1 MNDNL
6 PARISDLPSSL
17 VDVAETLGQRVALAL
32 VQHFGGLEVK
42 FPVRPRPDHPV
53 IKALGETDGYA
64 LCAFLGG
71 QQIYVPHIRPARSVR
86 DQVLHLRASES
97 GGDTATAEGL
107 ALRIVDKKVP
117 ESLLECK
124 VYSLDMTAVL
134 AGTLPTVGLDGLWL
148 QADGCCSKASWVG
161 V

>member
-86 DQVLHLRASES
+86 DQVLMLEANGMDRA
-97 GGDTATAEGL
+97 AIAR
-107 ALRIVDKKVP
+107 ALRISQRYVRMLVNERTD
-117 ESLLECK
+117 SRQ
-124 VYSLDMTAVL
+124 
-134 AGTLPTVGLDGLWL
+134 LPLF
-148 QADGCCSKASWVG
+148 
-161 V
+161 

>member
-86 DQVLHLRASES
+86 DQVLMLEANGMDRA
-97 GGDTATAEGL
+97 AIAR
-107 ALRIVDKKVP
+107 ALRISQRYVRM
-117 ESLLECK
+117 LLNERAD
-124 VYSLDMTAVL
+124 SRQ
-134 AGTLPTVGLDGLWL
+134 LPLF
-148 QADGCCSKASWVG
+148 
-161 V
+161 